1 MNEPLPYLLTALG
14 AVAVRLM
21 LPSGGRPRSS
31 AIIGF
36 AGFASLIGLML
47 FYGTAWATS
56 APKVDLGS
64 RDLLFCVFGGSA
76 LFSGTML
83 ITQERPVYAALWFVM
98 VILSVAG
105 LLLLLGA
112 QFVAAVLIV
121 VYAGA
126 ILVTYL
132 FVIMLAVKAGMPEYD
147 THAHRP
153 AAACVAAFLLVCAFW
168 LAMPRGEYP
177 PVPAPAEAASV
188 SASVPASPTE
198 PASARIR
205 REYIDKHTESLAVRL
220 FSRHVAALEAA
231 GVLLLT
237 AMAGAIVMA
246 RTKVAA
252 A

>member
-14 AVAVRLM
+14 AVSVWLM
-21 LPSGGRPRSS
+21 LPAGDKPRPGG
-31 AIIGF
+31 IVGFIGVV
-36 AGFASLIGLML
+36 SLIGLVL

-56 APKVDLGS
+56 ASKVDLGS

-76 LFSGTML
+76 LLSGAML

-153 AAACVAAFLLVCAFW
+153 LSACIAAFLLVCAFW

-177 PVPAPAEAASV
+177 PAPAPADAAARTA
-188 SASVPASPTE
+188 SAVE
-198 PASARIR
+198 PASERIG
-205 REYIDKHTESLAVRL
+205 REYVDKHTESLAKRL
-220 FSRHVAALEAA
+220 FSRHVVALEAA

-246 RTKVAA
+246 RKRVSSS
-252 A
+252 